1 MTAVAAKYADIQ
13 KLNVEILAI
22 SVDSVFAHKTW
33 QEQELSKMVKGGIPY
48 PMLSDAGGQTGET
61 YGVYDA
67 DAGVNIRG
75 QFIIDPD
82 GIIQGTEVL
91 NSPVGRNVGELIRQL
106 EAFQCVRESKGT
118 EATPA
123 GWQPGKQTLKPSPDL
138 VCKVCTVWDS
148 E

>member
-1 MTAVAAKYADIQ
+1 LTAVAAKYADIQ

-106 EAFQCVRESKGT
+106 AAFQCVRESKGT

-148 E
+148 D